1 MSLTHQQKRYIK
13 KNIKDKTLAQIAKN
27 LQLKEEDISDYLKD
41 RWKKDKYDEFKKK
54 QEGVVINTKIDLY
67 SFSFKEWI
75 KTNWKQLLF
84 LTILVFIAY
93 VNSLPNKFVS
103 DDREIYEQP
112 LLDSYNY
119 IFRSTAVL
127 RSFIMVTVYKLAHL
141 NPWPY
146 RLVNILFHL
155 SNTYFVYL
163 LISLLSKRRIALFTA
178 AIFAVHP
185 ILIEA
190 VTWIS
195 GGPYSQYSF
204 FLLLS
209 LITYILSQKNLKL
222 FAVSFISFSM
232 ALASSYHAVVLPL
245 VLILYEVSFQNI
257 KRTWKRLIPFF
268 SVFIVGALLFLPQIA
283 DRLRLLQTNYYVQTT
298 LQNPVIQFPLAITS
312 YFELIFW
319 PDKLT
324 LYHSELT
331 YTLYEYLFRVIIFV
345 LFIAAIFLV
354 YKKNKLIFFWL
365 TFFIISLLLT
375 LTPLGI
381 TWLYAERYAYLGSIG
396 IFFVVSYL
404 LNKLASNKNLNVLAY
419 LVFISIIIGLTARTI
434 YRNIDWRNEDNLWVA
449 TGKTSPSDPKTHN
462 NLGDMY
468 YRQGNYKKAIEE
480 FSLAIKL
487 KSNYADAYHNLANV
501 YYRSGELIKARENY
515 EKALSINPNIWQSYQ
530 SIAVTY
536 FDQKQFDKAEENIK
550 KAIAIDPNNAVLY
563 ANLAA
568 IYMNLKEKDKARE
581 AILKAIQS
589 DPKNQLYKQALNS
602 IK

>member
-93 VNSLPNKFVS
+93 VNSLQNKFVS